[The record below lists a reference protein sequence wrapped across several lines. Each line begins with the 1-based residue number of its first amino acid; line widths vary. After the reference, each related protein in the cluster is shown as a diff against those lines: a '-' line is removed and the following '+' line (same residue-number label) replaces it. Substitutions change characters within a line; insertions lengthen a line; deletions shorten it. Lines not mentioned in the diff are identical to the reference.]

1 MISFRKLGLQDT
13 TINLSKIPTNQEL
26 DFSIKEIYVFN
37 KEGVLILNTKFKT
50 FIEGQS
56 SSSGQA
62 NANAEINFTK
72 LNKLIKNMYAE
83 KHEPMKNNQVSKDA
97 NTPRSNFFTSQYNF
111 PFTASY
117 DNFQFNKIFTNNQ
130 KVFFLSKNNLVFVG
144 IFGHNTN
151 SYLIKLYLLHMFTA
165 FLNFIGENVEMI
177 FNSKQ
182 DDIITSKN
190 LDRSFNYI
198 TKDYFQIKIF
208 EVNILFL

>member
-1 MISFRKLGLQDT
+1 MHSFRKLGLQDT
-13 TINLSKIPTNQEL
+13 TINLSKIPTTQEL
-26 DFSIKEIYVFN
+26 DFLIREIYIFN

-50 FIEGQS
+50 FGEGQS
-56 SSSGQA
+56 SSSGHS
-62 NANAEINFTK
+62 NAEINYTK
-72 LNKLIKNMYAE
+72 LNKLIKNMYVE
-83 KHEPMKNNQVSKDA
+83 KQEPGKNSQVNKDL

-117 DNFQFNKIFTNNQ
+117 DNFQFNKIYTNNQ
-130 KVFFLSKNNLVFVG
+130 KVFFLSKNNLVFVA
-144 IFGHNTN
+144 IFGQSTN

-165 FLNFIGENVEMI
+165 FLNFIGENVEII
-177 FNSKQ
+177 FSSKQ

-208 EVNILFL
+208 EVNILF